1 MTRWY
6 VLRGLTLWDHEK
18 LKEYMTE
25 RPQPNSEFEIV
36 ASESISDKSSS
47 LGVDAALK
55 ASFLSGLIK
64 VNGSAKYLEDT
75 QTSKQ
80 QARVTLKYK
89 TTTRFRELTMNQLG
103 RGNIKHPFV
112 FEKGLATHVVTDIL
126 YGAQAF
132 FVFDRELSDSENIQ
146 DIQGNLK
153 ILIKKIPC
161 ISIKGGGA
169 LKMEDK
175 DRENINKFSCKFHG
189 DFNLPQSPMTFEDAV
204 KVYKDLPKL
213 LGPDGEN
220 AVPVTV
226 WLLPLTELD
235 SSAAQLVRQISVGL
249 VFEVEKTL
257 EHLAD
262 LDMKCH
268 DNLKSAAL
276 QQFPQISTKIRTF
289 MSLCSQFNLGL
300 QGVLAQ
306 KLPAIRGGGE
316 NEAELTEIL
325 KKRAAS
331 PFSYDCLN
339 QWVTSKVREI
349 HLIKTFTNMMK
360 HTEVLSSQ
368 EELDTT
374 NLNIKYAVCFVFTS
388 LETVE
393 EYLLALDQY
402 LKGVS
407 LDQSSYQPKDL
418 EKQQWYSNKNV
429 REAVRTKVKLF
440 ADFAEAN
447 KDNKD
452 VKFMAVAF
460 KDETHK
466 GSTIYTYEDGFEA
479 SDDFVPPSKPEVK
492 VDVVTHNSVTLR
504 VSAPTWGA
512 KAVTGY
518 RLEYRENKVSSA
530 NGKWQQQSVA
540 NTGLTTVTELKPDTE
555 YTFRL
560 RALTE
565 MGLGPMNELT
575 DKTYPA
581 QEGPRRLADEVRKT
595 CKVPE
600 TSQEGPRRL
609 ADEVR
614 KTCEVIETKGSL
626 QILKVP
632 LQEDEMNI
640 PGCARLNFG
649 SEVAGKKTC
658 TIMMMGATGAGKS
671 TLINGMIN
679 YILGVQWTDSYRFK
693 LVVEEEKSQIHSQ
706 TPKVTVYKI
715 NFDKGFMID
724 YSLII
729 IDTPGFGDTRG
740 IQRDHEITEQIRN
753 LFSNSFGVDVIH
765 TVCFVA
771 QSALARLSATQRYV
785 FDSILSIFGKNVAE
799 NVRAMVTFVDGQMP
813 PVLGAITAAG
823 VPCPKEDDGKPAH
836 YKFNNSALFVEN
848 QQKGLDEI
856 FWDMGK
862 DSMKKFFDALDKTE
876 PQSLTLTKEVLKER
890 KQLEETVEDIEREIS
905 EGLAQEDEIWQI
917 QEQIKK
923 HEAEIERNKDFELH
937 FKVQKPFS
945 KSIIGSGNFITNCS
959 KCHQTCHYP
968 CNISKDSKKKGCWA
982 MNPHGYCTKCP
993 GKCIWSVHYNQK
1005 YRWEYKE
1012 VTETTTVQGLKVRFL
1027 KGKQEKQTT
1036 EDLILTL
1043 QKKYQQCE
1051 DHMSRLAQKATA
1063 AINRLGEIALRPNPL
1078 STPDYID
1085 MMIESEKNRSKSET
1099 NVGGQRR
1106 IQALEKQKRKAKILQ
1121 KVGCGKRLLSQ
1132 NLF

>member
-1 MTRWY
+1 M
-6 VLRGLTLWDHEK
+6 TLWDREK
-18 LKEYMTE
+18 LKEDMTE

-55 ASFLSGLIK
+55 ASFLGGLIK
-64 VNGSAKYLEDT
+64 VDGSAKYLKDT
-75 QTSKQ
+75 RTSKQ

-103 RGNIKHPFV
+103 RGNIKHPYV
-112 FEKGLATHVVTDIL
+112 FEKGLATHVVTAIL

-146 DIQGNLK
+146 DIQGKLQVV
-153 ILIKKIPC
+153 IKKIPC
-161 ISIKGGGA
+161 ISIEGEGA

-175 DRENINKFSCKFHG
+175 DREKVNKFSCKFHG

-213 LGPDGEN
+213 LGPDGEK

-235 SSAAQLVRQISVGL
+235 STAAQLVRQISVGL

-262 LDMKCH
+262 LDMRCQ
-268 DNLKSAAL
+268 DVLKSAGL
-276 QQFPQISTKIRTF
+276 QQFPQIFTKIRTF

-316 NEAELTEIL
+316 DEAELAEIL

-368 EELDTT
+368 EEVDATT
-374 NLNIKYAVCFVFTS
+374 HNIKYAVCFVFTS
-388 LETVE
+388 LETEE
-393 EYLLALDQY
+393 EYLSALDQY
-402 LKGVS
+402 LKGAS
-407 LDQSSYQPKDL
+407 LDQNSSRPKDL
-418 EKQQWYSNKNV
+418 ERQQWYSNKDV

-460 KDETHK
+460 KDETQK

-512 KAVTGY
+512 EAVTGY
-518 RLEYRENKVSSA
+518 RLEYREKEESSA
-530 NGKWQQQSVA
+530 NGEWQQQSVR
-540 NTGLTTVTELKPDTE
+540 NTGLTTVTELNPETE
-555 YTFRL
+555 YTFIL

-565 MGLGPMNELT
+565 MGQGPMNVLT
-575 DKTYPA
+575 DKTCPA
-581 QEGPRRLADEVRKT
+581 PEGPRRLADEVRKT
-595 CKVPE
+595 CN
-600 TSQEGPRRL
+600 
-609 ADEVR
+609 
-614 KTCEVIETKGSL
+614 VIETKGSL
-626 QILKVP
+626 EILKVP
-632 LQEDEMNI
+632 LQKDEMNI
-640 PGCARLNFG
+640 PGCARFNFG
-649 SEVAGKKTC
+649 SEVQGKKTC
-658 TIMMMGATGAGKS
+658 TIMVMGDTGAGKS

-679 YILGVQWTDSYRFK
+679 YILGVQWTDKYRFK
-693 LVVEEEKSQIHSQ
+693 LVVEEEKCQSHSQ
-706 TPKVTVYKI
+706 TSEVTVYRI
-715 NFDKGFMID
+715 NFDEGFMID
-724 YSLII
+724 YSLNI

-740 IQRDHEITEQIRN
+740 IKRDHETTEQIRN
-753 LFSNSFGVDVIH
+753 LFSDSHGVDVLH

-785 FDSILSIFGKNVAE
+785 FDSVLSIFGKDVAE
-799 NVRAMVTFVDGQMP
+799 NLRVLVTFADGQLP
-813 PVLGAITAAG
+813 PVLEAITAAE
-823 VPCPKEDDGKPAH
+823 VPCPKDDDGKPAH
-836 YKFNNSALFVEN
+836 YKFNNSALFAEN
-848 QQKGLDEI
+848 QSSVVGFDEM
-856 FWDMGK
+856 FWNMGK
-862 DSMKKFFDALDKTE
+862 ASMRSFFNALNKTE
-876 PQSLTLTKEVLKER
+876 PQSLTLTKEVLRER
-890 KQLEETVEDIEREIS
+890 KQLEDTVEDLQSKIN
-905 EGLAQEDEIWQI
+905 EGLAQQDEILQI

-923 HEAEIERNKDFELH
+923 HEAEIERNKDFEVTI
-937 FKVQKPFS
+937 KVIKPVQE
-945 KSIIGSGNFITNCS
+945 SIAGTGNFITNCS
-959 KCHQTCHYP
+959 KCHETCHYP
-968 CNISKDSKKKGCWA
+968 CGIGGDSAKRGCVA
-982 MNPHGYCTKCP
+982 MNMFGYCTKCP
-993 GKCIWSVHYNQK
+993 GKCFWSDHYNQK

-1012 VTETTTVQGLKVRFL
+1012 VTETTTAEELKERFL
-1027 KGKQEKQTT
+1027 KGTKGKETT
-1036 EDLILTL
+1036 ESMFTL
-1043 QKKYQQCE
+1043 LKKKYQLFKQHVSGMVQE
-1051 DHMSRLAQKATA
+1051 ATT

-1078 STPDYID
+1078 SAPDYID
-1085 MMIESEKNRSKSET
+1085 MMIESEKNQKK
-1099 NVGGQRR
+1099 VGWKQRVKG
-1106 IQALEKQKRKAKILQ
+1106 LEEQKQKAEILK
-1121 KVGCGKRLLSQ
+1121 KVGCGKRLLIETNVSVR
-1132 NLF
+1132 FVCFT